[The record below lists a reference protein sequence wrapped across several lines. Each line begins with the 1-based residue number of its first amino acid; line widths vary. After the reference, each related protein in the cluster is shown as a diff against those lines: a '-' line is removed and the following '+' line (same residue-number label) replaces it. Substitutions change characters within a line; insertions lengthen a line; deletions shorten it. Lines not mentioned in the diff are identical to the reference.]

1 MRKAEWAWFHVQREW
16 RTKPGSEL
24 ILTRWGKISVFLNH
38 STKALSIFATAL
50 IPGWRALLLRFSL
63 KAPVGLA
70 YNVLASFLLYD
81 AERDNHHKTKSQ
93 QISYMQLKG
102 EMMLIVTTP
111 NIEGKKITKYLGL
124 VSASGTAVVYSE
136 E

>member
-63 KAPVGLA
+63 KDPVGLA

-81 AERDNHHKTKSQ
+81 AEKCKELVSCRGET
-93 QISYMQLKG
+93 KG
-102 EMMLIVTTP
+102 EHLLPYEV
-111 NIEGKKITKYLGL
+111 KIPANDNVDKL
-124 VSASGTAVVYSE
+124 
-136 E
+136 